1 MVGSHGLSGIQGLWQ
16 NMIDLVT
23 VQGSHRYLR
32 VCTRMCCVP
41 ACFVC
46 VCVRMCVCVCVPT
59 RTCMCVN
66 VRVPVCM
73 HG

>member
-46 VCVRMCVCVCVPT
+46 VCVRMCVCVCV
-59 RTCMCVN
+59 CV
-66 VRVPVCM
+66 
-73 HG
+73 